1 MKHNRCHIKENIMK
15 NVVTMSN
22 IHKRYDSQQIETHAL
37 QGVSLEINQGEFVAI
52 TGPSGCGKST
62 LLSIM
67 GLMDSATEGEYQLA
81 NIATAGLKVDQR
93 TQIRNEHIGYVFQ
106 SFNLI
111 DSLTVSENVALPLEH
126 RNCNR
131 NEIKQRVEEVLTQV
145 DMLHRQHYRPNQL
158 SGGQQQRIAIAR
170 ALVGKPEL
178 ILVDEPTGNLD
189 SKNGDQ
195 VMSLLAQLNKDGA
208 TIVMVTHDSRY
219 SRCASRQIQLLDGQ
233 IVSEI
238 NTDTTRDTNSIEQNE
253 ETLQGVA

>member
-1 MKHNRCHIKENIMK
+1 MNT
-15 NVVTMSN
+15 VVEMRN
-22 IHKRYDSQQIETHAL
+22 IHKHYDTQQIETHAL
-37 QGVSLEINQGEFVAI
+37 QGVSLEINKGEFVAI

-67 GLMDSATEGEYQLA
+67 GLMDTASEGEYQIS
-81 NIATAGLKVDQR
+81 NINTAGLKVDQR

-111 DSLTVSENVALPLEH
+111 DSLTVFENVALPLEH
-126 RNCNR
+126 RGIKTA
-131 NEIKQRVEEVLTQV
+131 EIKQRVEEVLTQV
-145 DMLHRQHYRPNQL
+145 DMLHRQNYRPNQL

-170 ALVGKPEL
+170 ALVGKPDL

-195 VMSLLAQLNKDGA
+195 VMALLEKLNNDGA

-219 SRCASRQIQLLDGQ
+219 SRCASRQIQVLDGK

-238 NTDTTRDTNSIEQNE
+238 IGEKK
-253 ETLQGVA
+253 LQGVA

>member
-1 MKHNRCHIKENIMK
+1 MK
-15 NVVTMSN
+15 NIVTMSN

-67 GLMDSATEGEYQLA
+67 GLMDSATEGAYQLA
-81 NIATAGLKVDQR
+81 NISTAGLKVDQR

-111 DSLTVSENVALPLEH
+111 DNLTVFENVALPLEH
-126 RNCNR
+126 RGCSKSD
-131 NEIKQRVEEVLTQV
+131 IKTRVETVLTQV

-170 ALVGKPEL
+170 ALVGKPDL

-195 VMSLLAQLNKDGA
+195 VMSLLEQLNKGGS

-238 NTDTTRDTNSIEQNE
+238 NAGLNSHVENNE
-253 ETLQGVA
+253 ESLQGVA

>member
-1 MKHNRCHIKENIMK
+1 MKK
-15 NVVTMSN
+15 VVEMIN
-22 IHKRYDSQQIETHAL
+22 IHKRYDGQQIETHAL
-37 QGVSLEINQGEFVAI
+37 QGISLVINKGEFVAI

-67 GLMDSATEGEYQLA
+67 GLMDSASEGDYQLA
-81 NIATAGLKVDQR
+81 NINTAGLKVDQR

-111 DSLTVSENVALPLEH
+111 DSLTVFENVALPLEH
-126 RNCNR
+126 RGTHKD
-131 NEIKQRVEEVLTQV
+131 EIKQRVEQVLTQV
-145 DMLHRQHYRPNQL
+145 DMLHRQNYRPNQL

-170 ALVGKPEL
+170 ALVGKPNL

-195 VMSLLAQLNKDGA
+195 VIALLEQLNKNGS

-219 SRCASRQIQLLDGQ
+219 SRCANRQIQLLDGQ
-233 IVSEI
+233 ILV
-238 NTDTTRDTNSIEQNE
+238 EQNQ
-253 ETLQGVA
+253 LKGVA

>member
-1 MKHNRCHIKENIMK
+1 MAMK
-15 NVVTMSN
+15 NVVTMTN
-22 IHKRYDSQQIETHAL
+22 IHKRYDGQQIETHAL

-67 GLMDSATEGEYQLA
+67 GLMDSASEGDYQ
-81 NIATAGLKVDQR
+81 IAQILTNNLKVDQR

-111 DSLTVSENVALPLEH
+111 DSLTVFENVALPLEH
-126 RNCNR
+126 RNIKAK
-131 NEIKQRVEEVLTQV
+131 EIKQRVEEVLAQV
-145 DMLHRQHYRPNQL
+145 DMAHRQSYRPNQL

-170 ALVGKPEL
+170 ALVGKPDL

-195 VMSLLAQLNKDGA
+195 VMALLETLNKAGS

-219 SRCASRQIQLLDGQ
+219 SRCANRQIQLLDGK
-233 IVSEI
+233 IV
-238 NTDTTRDTNSIEQNE
+238 TEQVIPQAI
-253 ETLQGVA
+253 QGVA

>member
-1 MKHNRCHIKENIMK
+1 MKT
-15 NVVTMSN
+15 VVAMNN
-22 IHKRYDSQQIETHAL
+22 IHKRYNSQQIETHAL
-37 QGVSLEINQGEFVAI
+37 QGISLEITQGEFVAI

-67 GLMDSATEGEYQLA
+67 GLMDRASEGDYHIA
-81 NIATAGLKVDQR
+81 DIATSNLKVDQR

-111 DSLTVSENVALPLEH
+111 DNLTVFENVALPLEH
-126 RNCNR
+126 RNIAK

-145 DMLHRQHYRPNQL
+145 DMAHRQNYRPNQL

-170 ALVGKPEL
+170 ALVGKPDL

-195 VMSLLAQLNKDGA
+195 VMALLAQLNKNGS

-219 SRCASRQIQLLDGQ
+219 SRCANRQIQLLDGK
-233 IVSEI
+233 IV
-238 NTDTTRDTNSIEQNE
+238 TEQVIPQVV
-253 ETLQGVA
+253 QGVA

>member
-1 MKHNRCHIKENIMK
+1 MTMK
-15 NVVTMSN
+15 NVVTMKN
-22 IHKRYDSQQIETHAL
+22 IHKRYDGQQIETHAL

-67 GLMDSATEGEYQLA
+67 GLMDSASEGDYQ
-81 NIATAGLKVDQR
+81 IAQIPTNNLKVDQR

-111 DSLTVSENVALPLEH
+111 DSLTVFENVALPLEH
-126 RNCNR
+126 RNIKAK
-131 NEIKQRVEEVLTQV
+131 EIKQRVEEVLAQV
-145 DMLHRQHYRPNQL
+145 DMAHRQRYRPNQL

-170 ALVGKPEL
+170 ALVGKPDL

-195 VMSLLAQLNKDGA
+195 VMALLENLNKNGS

-219 SRCASRQIQLLDGQ
+219 SRCANRQIQLLDGK
-233 IVSEI
+233 IV
-238 NTDTTRDTNSIEQNE
+238 TEQVIPQVI
-253 ETLQGVA
+253 QGVA

>member
-1 MKHNRCHIKENIMK
+1 MKQ
-15 NVVTMSN
+15 VVSMSN
-22 IHKRYDSQQIETHAL
+22 IHKRYDGQQIETHAL
-37 QGVSLEINQGEFVAI
+37 QGVSLEIMQGEFVAI

-67 GLMDSATEGEYQLA
+67 GLMDSASEGSYQIAQIDTA
-81 NIATAGLKVDQR
+81 NLKIDQR

-111 DSLTVSENVALPLEH
+111 DNLTVFENIALPLEH
-126 RNCNR
+126 RNVKKA
-131 NEIKQRVEEVLTQV
+131 EIKTRVEAVLDQV
-145 DMLHRQHYRPNQL
+145 DMLHRKNYRPNQL

-170 ALVGKPEL
+170 ALVGKPDL

-195 VMSLLAQLNKDGA
+195 VMLLLEQLNKAGS

-219 SRCASRQIQLLDGQ
+219 SRCASREIQLLDGQ
-233 IVSEI
+233 II
-238 NTDTTRDTNSIEQNE
+238 TEQFAAQNV
-253 ETLQGVA
+253 QGVA

>member
-1 MKHNRCHIKENIMK
+1 MNK
-15 NVVTMSN
+15 VVEMNN
-22 IHKRYDSQQIETHAL
+22 IHKRYDGQQIETHAL
-37 QGVSLEINQGEFVAI
+37 QGVSIEINKGEFVAI

-67 GLMDSATEGEYQLA
+67 GLMDSASEGDYQLA
-81 NIATAGLKVDQR
+81 NINTSGLKVDQR

-111 DSLTVSENVALPLEH
+111 DSLTVFENVALPLEH
-126 RNCNR
+126 RGTSIG
-131 NEIKQRVEEVLTQV
+131 EIKQRVEEVLTQV
-145 DMLHRQHYRPNQL
+145 DMLHRQNYRPNQL

-170 ALVGKPEL
+170 ALVGKPDL

-195 VMSLLAQLNKDGA
+195 VIALLEQLNKDGS

-219 SRCASRQIQLLDGQ
+219 SRCANREIQLLDGQ
-233 IVSEI
+233 IV
-238 NTDTTRDTNSIEQNE
+238 IEQQ
-253 ETLQGVA
+253 LKVVA

>member
-1 MKHNRCHIKENIMK
+1 MK

-111 DSLTVSENVALPLEH
+111 DSLTVFENVALPLEH
-126 RNCNR
+126 RGCKKA
-131 NEIKQRVEEVLTQV
+131 EIKQRVEEVLTQV

-170 ALVGKPEL
+170 ALVGKPDL

-219 SRCASRQIQLLDGQ
+219 SQCASRQIQLLDGQ

-238 NTDTTRDTNSIEQNE
+238 NTDTAKGVNTAKQNE

>member
-1 MKHNRCHIKENIMK
+1 MK
-15 NVVTMSN
+15 NIVTMSN

-67 GLMDSATEGEYQLA
+67 GLMDSATEGAYQLA
-81 NIATAGLKVDQR
+81 NISTAGLKVDQR

-111 DSLTVSENVALPLEH
+111 DSLTVFENVALPLEH
-126 RNCNR
+126 RGCSKS
-131 NEIKQRVEEVLTQV
+131 EIKTRVETVLTQV

-170 ALVGKPEL
+170 ALVGKPDL

-195 VMSLLAQLNKDGA
+195 VMSLLEQLNKDGS

-238 NTDTTRDTNSIEQNE
+238 NAGLSPNVENNE
-253 ETLQGVA
+253 KSLQGVA

>member
-1 MKHNRCHIKENIMK
+1 MKK
-15 NVVTMSN
+15 VVELNKVVEMNN
-22 IHKRYDSQQIETHAL
+22 IHKRYDGQQIETHAL
-37 QGVSLEINQGEFVAI
+37 QGISLDINKGEFVAI

-67 GLMDSATEGEYQLA
+67 GLMDSASEGDYLLA
-81 NIATAGLKVDQR
+81 NINTSGLKVDQR

-111 DSLTVSENVALPLEH
+111 DSLTVFDNVALPLEH
-126 RNCNR
+126 RGTKKD
-131 NEIKQRVEEVLTQV
+131 EIKQRVEEVLTQV
-145 DMLHRQHYRPNQL
+145 DMLHRQNYRPNQL

-170 ALVGKPEL
+170 ALVGRPDL

-195 VMSLLAQLNKDGA
+195 VMALLTQLNMAGS

-219 SRCASRQIQLLDGQ
+219 SRCANREIQLLDGQ
-233 IVSEI
+233 IV
-238 NTDTTRDTNSIEQNE
+238 IEQQ
-253 ETLQGVA
+253 LKVVA

>member
-1 MKHNRCHIKENIMK
+1 MK
-15 NVVTMSN
+15 NIVTMSN

-67 GLMDSATEGEYQLA
+67 GLMDSATEGAYQLA
-81 NIATAGLKVDQR
+81 NISTAGLKVDQR

-111 DSLTVSENVALPLEH
+111 DNLTVFENVALPLEH
-126 RNCNR
+126 RGCSKS
-131 NEIKQRVEEVLTQV
+131 EIKTRVETVLTQV

-170 ALVGKPEL
+170 ALVGKPDL

-195 VMSLLAQLNKDGA
+195 VMSLLEQLNKDGS

-238 NTDTTRDTNSIEQNE
+238 NAGLNPHIEINE
-253 ETLQGVA
+253 KSLQGVA

>member
-1 MKHNRCHIKENIMK
+1 MAMK
-15 NVVTMSN
+15 NVVTMKN
-22 IHKRYDSQQIETHAL
+22 IHKRYDGQQIETHAL

-52 TGPSGCGKST
+52 SGPSGCGKST

-67 GLMDSATEGEYQLA
+67 GLMDSTSEGDYQ
-81 NIATAGLKVDQR
+81 IAQIPTNNLKVDQR

-111 DSLTVSENVALPLEH
+111 DSLTVFENVALPLEH
-126 RNCNR
+126 RNVKAK
-131 NEIKQRVEEVLTQV
+131 EIKQRVEEVLAQV
-145 DMLHRQHYRPNQL
+145 DMAHRQSYRPNQL

-170 ALVGKPEL
+170 ALVGKPDL

-195 VMSLLAQLNKDGA
+195 VMALLENLNKNGS

-219 SRCASRQIQLLDGQ
+219 SRCANRQIQLLDGKIVTEQ
-233 IVSEI
+233 IIPQVV
-238 NTDTTRDTNSIEQNE
+238 
-253 ETLQGVA
+253 QGVA

>member
-1 MKHNRCHIKENIMK
+1 MNKVIELNK
-15 NVVTMSN
+15 VVEMNN
-22 IHKRYDSQQIETHAL
+22 IHKRYDGQQIETHAL
-37 QGVSLEINQGEFVAI
+37 QGITLDINKGEFVAI

-67 GLMDSATEGEYQLA
+67 GLMGSPSEGDYQLA
-81 NIATAGLKVDQR
+81 NINTSGLKVDQR

-111 DSLTVSENVALPLEH
+111 DSLTVFDNVALPLEH
-126 RNCNR
+126 RGTKKD
-131 NEIKQRVEEVLTQV
+131 EIKQRVEEVLTQV

-170 ALVGKPEL
+170 ALVGRPDL

-195 VMSLLAQLNKDGA
+195 VIELLKQLNMAGS

-219 SRCASRQIQLLDGQ
+219 SRCANREIQLLDGQ
-233 IVSEI
+233 IV
-238 NTDTTRDTNSIEQNE
+238 IEQQ
-253 ETLQGVA
+253 LRGVA

>member
-1 MKHNRCHIKENIMK
+1 MNK
-15 NVVTMSN
+15 VVKMEN
-22 IHKRYDSQQIETHAL
+22 IHKRYDGQQIETHAL
-37 QGVSLEINQGEFVAI
+37 QGITLEINKGEFVAI

-67 GLMDSATEGEYQLA
+67 GLMDSASEGDYQLA
-81 NIATAGLKVDQR
+81 NINTYGLKVDQR

-111 DSLTVSENVALPLEH
+111 DNLTVFENVALPLEH
-126 RNCNR
+126 RGTR
-131 NEIKQRVEEVLTQV
+131 KSEIKKRVEEVLTEV
-145 DMLHRQHYRPNQL
+145 DMIHRQNYRPNQL

-170 ALVGKPEL
+170 ALVGKPDL

-195 VMSLLAQLNKDGA
+195 VMALLEQLNKDGS

-219 SRCASRQIQLLDGQ
+219 SRCANRQIQLLDGQ
-233 IVSEI
+233 IL
-238 NTDTTRDTNSIEQNE
+238 TEQQMKQE
-253 ETLQGVA
+253 PKQPLKGVA